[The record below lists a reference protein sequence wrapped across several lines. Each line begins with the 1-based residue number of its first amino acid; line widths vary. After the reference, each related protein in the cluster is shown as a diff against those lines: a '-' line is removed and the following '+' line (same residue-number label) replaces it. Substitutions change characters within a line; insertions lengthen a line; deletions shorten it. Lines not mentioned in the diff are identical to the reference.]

1 MTVKNKVQ
9 EKQWVKR
16 AKELSKQFAESA
28 AQIDEQSV
36 LPKENLKILFDEGF
50 DTAILPKEKGGAG
63 ISYRTYGEILLQIA
77 KGCPA
82 TACIWLMHAGA
93 AESLIG
99 LSSPEVSSYYLT
111 ELLNGKRFANA
122 LSEPSSGNLFLN
134 PVQEALPVEG
144 GWSMDGAKRFVSG
157 SEIADHFL
165 VNVSIDGT
173 PTFFGVKHDETI
185 FINDVWDALGMRGTR
200 SQLIEFRDTLLKSEH
215 RSVLPKPGTQNLVTL
230 GLPIISLG
238 IAEAAL
244 DDLIS
249 FAKNKPLGQTG
260 KTLAELEWIQF
271 GIAEAHV
278 SLKSAKLLTA
288 HLLDLADQHSEETT
302 SVSMEA
308 KMLANQV
315 AKTITDLSIRA
326 GGGTAYTKLL
336 PFERH
341 FRNAQAGGL
350 MAYSSELCHKFVGKK
365 LLDIE

>member
-1 MTVKNKVQ
+1 MTGTNTATN
-9 EKQWVKR
+9 KQWVEG
-16 AKELSKQFAESA
+16 AKELSKLFSQGA
-28 AQIDEQSV
+28 AHIDEQSI
-36 LPKENLKILFDEGF
+36 LPKDNLEFLFKEGY
-50 DTAILPKEKGGAG
+50 DTAILPEEKGGAG
-63 ISYRTYGEILLQIA
+63 ISYRTYGDILNQIA

-82 TACIWLMHAGA
+82 TACIWLMHTGA
-93 AESLIG
+93 AESLIS
-99 LSSPEVSSYYLT
+99 LSSPETSAYYLT
-111 ELLNGKRFANA
+111 EFLNGKRFANA

-134 PVQEALPVEG
+134 PVQEARAVAG

-157 SEIADHFL
+157 SEIADHFH

-173 PTFFGVKHDETI
+173 PTFFGVQRDDTI

-200 SQLIEFRDTLLKSEH
+200 SQLIEFRDTLLKREH
-215 RSVLPKPGTQNLVTL
+215 RCIPPKQSTQNLITL

-244 DDLIS
+244 DDLVS
-249 FAKNKPLGQTG
+249 FAKNKSLSNTD
-260 KTLAELEWIQF
+260 KTLAQIEWIQF
-271 GIAEAHV
+271 GVAEAYV

-288 HLLDLADQHSEETT
+288 HLLDLADQHSEETI

-308 KMLANQV
+308 KLLANQV
-315 AKTITDLSIRA
+315 VKTITELSIRA

-365 LLDIE
+365 LLEVN

>member
-9 EKQWVKR
+9 EKQWVEK

-36 LPKENLKILFDEGF
+36 LPKENLTILFEEGF

-63 ISYRTYGEILLQIA
+63 ISYRTYGDILLQIA

-82 TACIWLMHAGA
+82 TACIWLMHTGA
-93 AESLIG
+93 AKSLI
-99 LSSPEVSSYYLT
+99 SISPPEVSAYYLT
-111 ELLNGKRFANA
+111 EFLNGKRFANA

-134 PVQEALPVEG
+134 PVQEALPVVG

-165 VNVSIDGT
+165 VNVSIDET
-173 PTFFGVKHDETI
+173 PTFFGVQHDDTI

-200 SQLIEFRDTLLKSEH
+200 SQLIEFRDTLLKKEH
-215 RSVLPKPGTQNLVTL
+215 RCNPPKQGTQNLVTL

-244 DDLIS
+244 DDLVSFVKSKKIS
-249 FAKNKPLGQTG
+249 HAS
-260 KTLAELEWIQF
+260 KTLSEVEWLQF
-271 GIAEAHV
+271 EIAEVYV
-278 SLKSAKLLTA
+278 SLKSTKLLTE
-288 HLLDLADQHSEETT
+288 HLLNLADQHSEETI

-315 AKTITDLSIRA
+315 AKAITELSIRA
-326 GGGTAYTKLL
+326 GGGSAYTKLL

-350 MAYSSELCHKFVGKK
+350 MAYSSELCHKFVGQR
-365 LLDIE
+365 LLGVN